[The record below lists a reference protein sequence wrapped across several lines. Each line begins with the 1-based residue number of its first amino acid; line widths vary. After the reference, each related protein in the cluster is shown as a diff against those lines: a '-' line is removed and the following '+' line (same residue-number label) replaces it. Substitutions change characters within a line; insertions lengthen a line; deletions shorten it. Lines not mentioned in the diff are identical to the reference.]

1 MPTHINKAKCWNKCQ
16 TLHYREILALPTRP
30 SFDVSRAPVR
40 RVRIVSDQFV
50 LRHVLHQTECPH
62 THTWTS
68 SKPHM
73 QSLSQLSPPN
83 QTECLAN
90 THYTVTH
97 MNSLQFFWNYPELS
111 IQFKLYFWIL
121 SVSVSVLNLLWSR
134 FWTSKTSVV
143 CKQSLNG
150 MLTVTGHFINNRT
163 QSLTA
168 FARSSVVTML
178 CSPCLD
184 VHERAVVSFDR
195 KGHAQHG
202 ITRLYYAQCTSDDR
216 QLLSGRQ
223 LAAHR
228 GCQTIFYQ
236 ASGLVEEFVH
246 SIGKAIVLMSSNGSG
261 RQITSA
267 TASQD
272 RRHWSQH
279 DRVVIN
285 RQWLQTTAMSHIGDG
300 IASRGLSIKWQLR
313 QSTHNN
319 II

>member
-121 SVSVSVLNLLWSR
+121 SVSVSVLNLTALVSVLDFKDECCLQAVSKWNAYGYRPFHQQSYTISYRLCTEFGGDYAVLAMPRRSRTCRCLVWSER
-134 FWTSKTSVV
+134 TCPARNYTALLCPVYLGRSTTSQRASA
-143 CKQSLNG
+143 C
-150 MLTVTGHFINNRT
+150 
-163 QSLTA
+163 
-168 FARSSVVTML
+168 RS
-178 CSPCLD
+178 
-184 VHERAVVSFDR
+184 
-195 KGHAQHG
+195 Q
-202 ITRLYYAQCTSDDR
+202 RLSDDFLPGQR
-216 QLLSGRQ
+216 PCR
-223 LAAHR
+223 R
-228 GCQTIFYQ
+228 IC
-236 ASGLVEEFVH
+236 
-246 SIGKAIVLMSSNGSG
+246 
-261 RQITSA
+261 
-267 TASQD
+267 SQY
-272 RRHWSQH
+272 R
-279 DRVVIN
+279 
-285 RQWLQTTAMSHIGDG
+285 
-300 IASRGLSIKWQLR
+300 
-313 QSTHNN
+313 
-319 II
+319 